1 MKRLAVIYSV
11 TLALLTVAAVLLL
24 RLVWPEHYPS
34 GLFLIPLYF
43 ALMLGVMIMMHK
55 SNAKKGRDR
64 SYFLM
69 SYRIVKIMVALI
81 FILVYF
87 RVVSSGLPAFAV
99 IFIAAAHFILEKK
112 LNWQALILIPLFFCD
127 KVEPCLVCRLNS
139 IESSLRSIPA
149 VYIQILPA
157 PQRIGKGLFLLLFA
171 NRLY

>member
-11 TLALLTVAAVLLL
+11 TMALLTVAAVLLL

-87 RVVSSGLPAFAV
+87 RVVSSGLPAFSV
-99 IFIAAAHFILEKK
+99 IFMSYYLCLTAVETTLLIKEEKK
-112 LNWQALILIPLFFCD
+112 
-127 KVEPCLVCRLNS
+127 S
-139 IESSLRSIPA
+139 
-149 VYIQILPA
+149 
-157 PQRIGKGLFLLLFA
+157 
-171 NRLY
+171 